1 MHDSSLLL
9 VWCFALRGTVYPQRP
24 IDQTLPA
31 GERAAGARNAGIHWV
46 AACVRCRIPGMS
58 RDDEDR
64 ILHGLYYYRESIDED
79 VQVTSEQLL
88 WLAMHPLAEGEAWH
102 RDGKLQ
108 SLDASEFPQ
117 EIRVKLLTAKLELPL
132 RYLQYRRLIT
142 YARRSDGM
150 LYAAVTFAG
159 ADRAIRLHTR
169 RGRMDLWYREHRDG
183 VIGMTIT
190 ILISLITALVTVLVV
205 NKMLRL

>member
-1 MHDSSLLL
+1 
-9 VWCFALRGTVYPQRP
+9 
-24 IDQTLPA
+24 
-31 GERAAGARNAGIHWV
+31 
-46 AACVRCRIPGMS
+46 MS

-88 WLAMHPLAEGEAWH
+88 WLAMHPLSEGEAWH
-102 RDGKLQ
+102 KDGKLQ
-108 SLDASEFPQ
+108 SLDASEFPE
-117 EIRVKLLTAKLELPL
+117 EIRAKLLTAKLELPL

-169 RGRMDLWYREHRDG
+169 RGRTDLWYREHRDG
-183 VIGMTIT
+183 IVGVTIT

-205 NKMLRL
+205 NKILRP